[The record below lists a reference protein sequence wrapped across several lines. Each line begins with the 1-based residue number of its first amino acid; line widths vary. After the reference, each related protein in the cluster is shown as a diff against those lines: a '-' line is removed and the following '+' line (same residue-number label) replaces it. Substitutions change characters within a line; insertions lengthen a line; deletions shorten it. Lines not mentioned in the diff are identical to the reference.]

1 MDIDA
6 GDTPA
11 ARPRPLVV
19 CRGFGKLIADRGDEP
34 WPSRTKGLNAARVKA
49 NKDCERRR
57 RILVVDDE
65 PPILEF
71 VQRVLEPAGYDI
83 TTAASGKRALEL
95 ATTDG
100 PFDAVV
106 TDLLM
111 PGMNGDEVA
120 RRLRA
125 SFPDLKVLYLTGF
138 SDQLFKDRVTLW
150 HDEAFLDKPTTI
162 KGLTEAVALLLFGST
177 SKHPSPTNRRG

>member
-1 MDIDA
+1 MSSRRR
-6 GDTPA
+6 
-11 ARPRPLVV
+11 ARFEPNN
-19 CRGFGKLIADRGDEP
+19 DR
-34 WPSRTKGLNAARVKA
+34 
-49 NKDCERRR
+49 ERRR

-83 TTAASGKRALEL
+83 TTAASGERALEL

-138 SDQLFKDRVTLW
+138 SDQLFKDKVTLW

-162 KGLTEAVALLLFGST
+162 KGLTEAVALLLFGTT
-177 SKHPSPTNRRG
+177 SKHPSPTNPPG